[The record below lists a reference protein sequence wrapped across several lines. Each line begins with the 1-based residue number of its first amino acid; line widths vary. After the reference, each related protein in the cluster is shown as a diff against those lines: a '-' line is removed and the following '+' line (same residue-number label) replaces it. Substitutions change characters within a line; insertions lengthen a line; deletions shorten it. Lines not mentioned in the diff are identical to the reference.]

1 MGTGIKF
8 PVGGGRRSSGIS
20 TMAGHGYRFNRHSA
34 RAEVS
39 AQACGQETVIS
50 SNNSANSS
58 LEIFS
63 FFTGGKM
70 PARCLKCG
78 RSFQIRPKGYA
89 RARMAV

>member
-1 MGTGIKF
+1 MTGGDGMGTGIKF

-20 TMAGHGYRFNRHSA
+20 TMAGHGYRFNRHSV

-39 AQACGQETVIS
+39 TQACGQETVIS
-50 SNNSANSS
+50 FNNFDNSS

-70 PARCLKCG
+70 PADHYPAG
-78 RSFQIRPKGYA
+78 RTAARGKG
-89 RARMAV
+89 